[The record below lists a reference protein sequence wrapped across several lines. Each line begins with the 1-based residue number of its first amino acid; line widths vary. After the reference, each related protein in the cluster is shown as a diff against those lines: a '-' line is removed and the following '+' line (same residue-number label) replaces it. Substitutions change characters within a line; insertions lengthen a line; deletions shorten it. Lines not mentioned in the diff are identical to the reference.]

1 MVCSDQDH
9 GSYGKLRA
17 RFALMAVDSEGV
29 QHHLQRSALIA
40 INKRVQIDDKKARR
54 SYFVEEA
61 WVGVFAADSQK
72 GFIEGGC
79 KEVKAITYEAIT
91 PATHSDGFFMQRENR
106 RHGGKLLAL
115 VAAVEFVLGHL
126 LHLSEQ
132 LQRLFVFARYA
143 LDNTPRVG
151 VRELFSLCG
160 AYSLLLFH
168 DALRHF
174 AHSLLY
180 RENITAVWVG
190 G

>member
-1 MVCSDQDH
+1 
-9 GSYGKLRA
+9 
-17 RFALMAVDSEGV
+17 MAVDSEGV
-29 QHHLQRSALIA
+29 QHHLQRSALIT

-54 SYFVEEA
+54 GYFIEEA

-79 KEVKAITYEAIT
+79 KEAKAVAPETIAPTAH
-91 PATHSDGFFMQRENR
+91 PDSFFMQRENR

-132 LQRLFVFARYA
+132 LQCLFVFPRYL
-143 LDNTPRVG
+143 LDNAHRVG

-168 DALRHF
+168 DALRHS

-180 RENITAVWVG
+180 RDDITAVWVG

>member
-17 RFALMAVDSEGV
+17 RFTLMSVDSEGV
-29 QHHLQRSALIA
+29 HHHLQRRSFIS
-40 INKRVQIDDKKARR
+40 IDKRVQVHDKKASRR
-54 SYFVEEA
+54 YFFKEA
-61 WVGVFAADSQK
+61 RIGVFTADSQK

-79 KEVKAITYEAIT
+79 KEAKTVAPETIAPT
-91 PATHSDGFFMQRENR
+91 THPDSFFMQRENR

-132 LQRLFVFARYA
+132 LQRLFVFPRYL
-143 LDNTPRVG
+143 LDNAHRVG

-168 DALRHF
+168 DALRHS

-180 RENITAVWVG
+180 RDDSTAVWVG